1 MAEAQRGLRIY
12 LITEEQYSAMQAYVA
27 RFPNEPEV
35 ATALDLIG
43 TQSIGMLP
51 AADMGNQGQRQAQFE
66 KYRAVIAAAIG
77 DVEPGLVDDP
87 EGESDQERYR
97 DSNPS
102 SDSAAQRKESERGG
116 F

>member
-1 MAEAQRGLRIY
+1 MAEAQRGLRVY

-35 ATALDLIG
+35 AMALDLIG

-51 AADMGNQGQRQAQFE
+51 AADLGNQGQRQAQFE

-77 DVEPGLVDDP
+77 DVEPGLVNPDP
-87 EGESDQERYR
+87 EPEDVDRRSRRAPLDDREPGR
-97 DSNPS
+97 
-102 SDSAAQRKESERGG
+102 

>member
-12 LITEEQYSAMQAYVA
+12 LITDEQYSVLQDHFAS
-27 RFPNEPEV
+27 FPNAPAV
-35 ATALDLIG
+35 QQLIDIVG

-51 AADMGNQGQRQAQFE
+51 AADLGNQGQRQAQFE

-77 DVEPGLVDDP
+77 EVEPGLVEGDREPEEDVDRRSRRAPLDDREP
-87 EGESDQERYR
+87 GR
-97 DSNPS
+97 
-102 SDSAAQRKESERGG
+102 